1 MCTDEEKKW
10 VLNYLSLG
18 KETIPYALIT
28 QYDSLDIVPD
38 DGDFFRP
45 HQFFSSLKDNPSS
58 EEEYKQVKKN
68 LQDIEALG
76 ELNKVYNFQDTII
89 LCEIFEQRS
98 CRLQEIS
105 KDIQENVILL
115 VLSVGAF
122 KGKKVSVA

>member
-1 MCTDEEKKW
+1 M
-10 VLNYLSLG
+10 
-18 KETIPYALIT
+18 
-28 QYDSLDIVPD
+28 
-38 DGDFFRP
+38 
-45 HQFFSSLKDNPSS
+45 
-58 EEEYKQVKKN
+58 
-68 LQDIEALG
+68 QDIEALG

-98 CRLQEIS
+98 CRLQEIY